1 MAKFRK
7 FDPNNKKKRR
17 DREYMERDRKIKPFS
32 KRETRAD
39 YQLTRQWEDEYRN
52 FK

>member
-17 DREYMERDRKIKPFS
+17 DREYMERDRKIKSVKNAKP
-32 KRETRAD
+32 
-39 YQLTRQWEDEYRN
+39 LTRDAYQWQDEVRN